1 MANSLS
7 TCSTETFIMKS
18 FLAMCLLAV
27 IVAITFAVPYDYDGD
42 SLGEF
47 TTKIAPSIH
56 VHTYHSMSLF

>member
-7 TCSTETFIMKS
+7 TFSTETFTMKS
-18 FLAMCLLAV
+18 FLAMCLLAI

-47 TTKIAPSIH
+47 TTKIAPSRH
-56 VHTYHSMSLF
+56 VHTYLSKNLF